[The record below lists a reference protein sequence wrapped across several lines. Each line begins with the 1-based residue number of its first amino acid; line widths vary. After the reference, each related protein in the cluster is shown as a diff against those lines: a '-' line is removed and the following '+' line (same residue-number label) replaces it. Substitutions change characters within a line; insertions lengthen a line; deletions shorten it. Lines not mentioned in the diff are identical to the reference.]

1 MYVDKVITNTFYLEV
16 NDVKLRVFDSGREK
30 TYSDGTTLSFLHG
43 SPGQIS
49 NWKYLLNYFKKHY
62 RTIAYDLRGYG
73 MSSKPKKVSLEDY
86 LRDQAA
92 LMKEL
97 GVRDEDAVLIGHSF
111 GGLVAQEY
119 AARRKVRAIVL
130 IGSVAKLKPDMIDQ
144 IVWNLPS
151 IFWRKLF
158 FTENVF
164 TRKLYR
170 KVFFSPETPE
180 NIYEEFLRDN
190 KEYMESLPAHAFGY
204 LKYFKDYDASK
215 TLSKIESPTL
225 IIVGKDDQVTPIEY
239 SKTLNEL
246 IRNSILKIIPGAG
259 HLILYEKPE
268 TISKEIH
275 EFIKNL

>member
-1 MYVDKVITNTFYLEV
+1 VYIDKVITNTFYLEV

-30 TYSDGTTLSFLHG
+30 TYSDGTTLFFLHG

-119 AARRKVRAIVL
+119 AARRKVKAIIL
-130 IGSVAKLKPDMIDQ
+130 IGSLVRLKPDMIDWV
-144 IVWNLPS
+144 VWNLPS
-151 IFWRKLF
+151 ILWRRLF
-158 FTENVF
+158 FTENML
-164 TRKLYR
+164 TRRLYR
-170 KVFFSPETPE
+170 RVFFSVETPDK
-180 NIYEEFLRDN
+180 IYEEFIRDN
-190 KEYMESLPAHAFGY
+190 KEYLESLPAHAFRY
-204 LKYFKDYDASK
+204 LKYFKNYDASK
-215 TLSKIESPTL
+215 TVSRIRSPTL
-225 IIVGKDDQVTPIEY
+225 IIVGEEDQVTPVNQSE
-239 SKTLNEL
+239 TLNRL
-246 IRNSILKIIPGAG
+246 IKNSILRIIPKAG
-259 HLILYEKPE
+259 HLVLYEKPE
-268 TISKEIH
+268 ILAREIH
-275 EFIKNL
+275 SFIKNL

>member
-1 MYVDKVITNTFYLEV
+1 MYIDKVITNTFYLEV

-30 TYSDGTTLSFLHG
+30 TYSDGTTLFFLHG

-119 AARRKVRAIVL
+119 AARRKVKAIIL
-130 IGSVAKLKPDMIDQ
+130 IGSLVRLKPDMIDWV
-144 IVWNLPS
+144 VWNLPS
-151 IFWRKLF
+151 ILWRRLF
-158 FTENVF
+158 FTENML
-164 TRKLYR
+164 TRRLYR
-170 KVFFSPETPE
+170 RVFFSVETPDK
-180 NIYEEFLRDN
+180 IYEEFIRDN
-190 KEYMESLPAHAFGY
+190 KEYLESLPAHAFRY
-204 LKYFKDYDASK
+204 LKYFKNYDASK
-215 TLSKIESPTL
+215 TVSRIRSPTL
-225 IIVGKDDQVTPIEY
+225 IIVGEEDQVTPVNQSE
-239 SKTLNEL
+239 TLNRL
-246 IRNSILKIIPGAG
+246 IKNSILRIIPKAG
-259 HLILYEKPE
+259 HLVLYEKPE
-268 TISKEIH
+268 ILAREIH
-275 EFIKNL
+275 SFIKNL